1 MKFNPY
7 KTRLLISGIIL
18 LLSLFAVSGAFYQIS
33 FLDIEIV
40 PLCQRLIC
48 DFSIAAAVLFTIIAG
63 LTVIFGRLY
72 CSILCPF
79 GILQE
84 FFAFLRRKKKNS
96 LQGNFGFKYLILGL
110 SFGALI
116 SGSAILIRHVEP
128 YTIFGSAV
136 SLSLLG
142 LIITFAVLA
151 LVFFK
156 NRFFC
161 TNICPAGAILGL
173 ISKFSLN
180 KIYIDR
186 DNCVSCGMCA
196 NSCPSGCIDSKDK
209 AVDNETCIK
218 CLKCLSV
225 CHKNAVKYGAQPIK
239 FNSKRRDLLWG
250 IGALAFVGAGY
261 AAGVNFTKNIAKK
274 VKDIILPAGAINA
287 NRMANKCLNC
297 NLCVTNC
304 PNKILSKADEN
315 FSAVHINYESG
326 KHYCEYNCHKCSEVC
341 PSGAIKKI
349 SLGEKQNTRIGMA
362 SVNPHCVGCG
372 ICAKECPTGAII
384 VIDSKAVVD
393 GSKCIGCGKCAAVC
407 KPEAISIFA
416 VNEQSK
422 I

>member
-1 MKFNPY
+1 
-7 KTRLLISGIIL
+7 
-18 LLSLFAVSGAFYQIS
+18 
-33 FLDIEIV
+33 
-40 PLCQRLIC
+40 
-48 DFSIAAAVLFTIIAG
+48 
-63 LTVIFGRLY
+63 
-72 CSILCPF
+72 
-79 GILQE
+79 
-84 FFAFLRRKKKNS
+84 
-96 LQGNFGFKYLILGL
+96 
-110 SFGALI
+110 
-116 SGSAILIRHVEP
+116 
-128 YTIFGSAV
+128 
-136 SLSLLG
+136 
-142 LIITFAVLA
+142 
-151 LVFFK
+151 
-156 NRFFC
+156 
-161 TNICPAGAILGL
+161 
-173 ISKFSLN
+173 
-180 KIYIDR
+180 
-186 DNCVSCGMCA
+186 MCA

-209 AVDNETCIK
+209 AVDNETCVK

-239 FNSKRRDLLWG
+239 FNPKRRDLLWG

-315 FSAVHINYESG
+315 FSAVHINYENG

-349 SLGEKQNTRIGMA
+349 SLNEKQNTRIGMA